1 MRSFVTDLPSGTVT
15 LLFTDI
21 EGSTPLVYQLGDEYG
36 AMLTAHRHV
45 LRGAVK
51 EAGGF
56 EVDCRADEFFAVF
69 QRAQDAA
76 TAAIAGQRDWRN
88 APGRKGRWCA
98 CGWVC
103 IPVRPQP
110 TRAHM

>member
-1 MRSFVTDLPSGTVT
+1 
-15 LLFTDI
+15 
-21 EGSTPLVYQLGDEYG
+21 
-36 AMLTAHRHV
+36 MLTAHRHV

-51 EAGGF
+51 QAGGF

-76 TAAIAGQRDWRN
+76 KAAIAGQRGLAERSWPQG
-88 APGRKGRWCA
+88 AVCA

-103 IPVRPQP
+103 IPVRLQP
-110 TRAHM
+110 TTAHM